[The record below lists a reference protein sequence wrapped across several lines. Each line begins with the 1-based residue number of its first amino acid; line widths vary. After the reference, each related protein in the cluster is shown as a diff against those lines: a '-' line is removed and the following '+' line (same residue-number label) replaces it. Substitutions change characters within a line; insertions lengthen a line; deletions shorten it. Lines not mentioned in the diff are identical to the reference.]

1 MGLSPQTLLE
11 YGWRKQRFSVSVRI
25 NIKDNLAGITY
36 EVKPF
41 VTDSGSAVNIR
52 NISFAAAIGN
62 FRNISVIS
70 PVGYMRHSAVC
81 YIASNN
87 CRIYPARRQRLCFKS
102 AAADFNLADAWILIN
117 FYRLGASL
125 SAVIAR
131 MSQSVIKTYHLPFM
145 NSMLPCV
152 VPVTLRRSFSLRPS
166 NPTSPVET
174 IVPPYSKFLSGSLLT
189 A

>member
-1 MGLSPQTLLE
+1 MNLILHNYFASAAWGYRRRRYWNTVGE
-11 YGWRKQRFSVSVRI
+11 NNDFSVSVRI

-52 NISFAAAIGN
+52 NISFAAAIGD

-102 AAADFNLADAWILIN
+102 AAADFNLIYAPVRVD
-117 FYRLGASL
+117 FYRLG
-125 SAVIAR
+125 
-131 MSQSVIKTYHLPFM
+131 K
-145 NSMLPCV
+145 
-152 VPVTLRRSFSLRPS
+152 PVCCNRSHESICDKKH
-166 NPTSPVET
+166 T
-174 IVPPYSKFLSGSLLT
+174 ICRL
-189 A
+189 

>member
-1 MGLSPQTLLE
+1 MHNYFASAAWGYRRRRYWNTVGE
-11 YGWRKQRFSVSVRI
+11 NNDFSVSMRI

-52 NISFAAAIGN
+52 NISFAAAIGD

-102 AAADFNLADAWILIN
+102 AAADFNLAD
-117 FYRLGASL
+117 
-125 SAVIAR
+125 
-131 MSQSVIKTYHLPFM
+131 T
-145 NSMLPCV
+145 
-152 VPVTLRRSFSLRPS
+152 
-166 NPTSPVET
+166 
-174 IVPPYSKFLSGSLLT
+174 
-189 A
+189 